1 MVFLAHLPPK
11 LKQSLQLFW
20 ISPAQHCIIKMGF
33 LCILRWHHVIGA
45 HHQLREEVDE
55 VLRGE
60 HHRGVQRNNEAGPQ
74 SQVQVRRQ
82 LLLEQTHK
90 SGGNRRWQERS
101 RGSVRERYPVE
112 VVEDVGGVSRSE
124 AWRRDA
130 DDCHAVR
137 DLHLLLHLRQVVRLA
152 LSVSSGRHVA
162 ELHRAMIQPLE
173 QHRKEKHITLSHQK
187 TTEP

>member
-1 MVFLAHLPPK
+1 M
-11 LKQSLQLFW
+11 S
-20 ISPAQHCIIKMGF
+20 F
-33 LCILRWHHVIGA
+33 LCILWWHHVISA

-60 HHRGVQRNNEAGPQ
+60 HHRGVQRNHEAGPQ

-82 LLLEQTHK
+82 LLLEQTQK
-90 SGGNRRWQERS
+90 SGGNRRRQERS

-112 VVEDVGGVSRSE
+112 VVEDVGGVSGPE

-130 DDCHAVR
+130 DDGHAVR
-137 DLHLLLHLRQVVRLA
+137 DLHLLLHLRQVVWLA
-152 LSVSSGRHVA
+152 LSVTSGRHIA
-162 ELHRAMIQPLE
+162 ELHRAVIQPLE
-173 QHRKEKHITLSHQK
+173 EHRKAEHVTLSHQK